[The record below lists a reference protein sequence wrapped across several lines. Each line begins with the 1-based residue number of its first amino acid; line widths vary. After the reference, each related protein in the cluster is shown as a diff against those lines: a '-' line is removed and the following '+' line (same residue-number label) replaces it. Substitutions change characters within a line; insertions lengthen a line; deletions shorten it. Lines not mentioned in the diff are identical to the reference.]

1 MFNQTVQ
8 LFSDLKKQYWTA
20 KLSDLGKKYTIHLL
34 ATGKILTLISTLYHS
49 AKNNN
54 KIFLLLVSEIM
65 SFLQSFFY
73 LGFFFHEHSRFTVQ

>member
-34 ATGKILTLISTLYHS
+34 ATGKILTLISTLKHS

-54 KIFLLLVSEIM
+54 KNFCFWLVK
-65 SFLQSFFY
+65 LCHFY
-73 LGFFFHEHSRFTVQ
+73 SLFSI